1 MSTII
6 NPVKH
11 STKSTDG
18 IGNKLILPEIWQK
31 SHQQQ
36 PTLLVEVD
44 CAPISTLVM
53 LHKSDRDITENI
65 STMLN
70 QTISIKGISKPNVSL
85 TKVGGLHISEDNIL
99 LIGQEIYHYCS
110 DGLESYLMRRH
121 RVDGDD
127 GQVLI
132 LGTRTH
138 QNHSLHWLP
147 RANLQMIEP
156 TRDKRRWVYMV
167 F

>member
-1 MSTII
+1 
-6 NPVKH
+6 
-11 STKSTDG
+11 
-18 IGNKLILPEIWQK
+18 
-31 SHQQQ
+31 
-36 PTLLVEVD
+36 
-44 CAPISTLVM
+44 M

-99 LIGQEIYHYCS
+99 LVGQEICHYCS

-156 TRDKRRWVYMV
+156 TRDKRRWVDMV